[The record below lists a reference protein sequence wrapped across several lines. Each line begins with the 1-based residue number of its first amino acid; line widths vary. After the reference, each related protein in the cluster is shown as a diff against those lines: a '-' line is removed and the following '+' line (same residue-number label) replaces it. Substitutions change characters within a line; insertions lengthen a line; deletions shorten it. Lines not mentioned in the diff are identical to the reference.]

1 MAGGNLPPEVS
12 ALIAKHIDSVVRLE
26 VLLHLYRRAPASDT
40 ADGTA
45 KELRVDAAWASGQLD
60 ELCARGLAECED
72 GPPKTYRYAPIS
84 PQMGAAVDMLAVAFA
99 QRRVAV
105 IATIYSQPP
114 DPLRTF
120 SDAFKLRKDRGGE
133 NG

>member
-1 MAGGNLPPEVS
+1 MAGGTLPPEVS
-12 ALIAKHIDSVVRLE
+12 ALIARHIDSVVRLE
-26 VLLHLYRRAPASDT
+26 VLLYLHGRAPGRET
-40 ADGTA
+40 AEAAA
-45 KELRVDAAWASGQLD
+45 KELRVDAVWASGQLE
-60 ELCARGLAECED
+60 ELCARGFANFDESS
-72 GPPKTYRYAPIS
+72 PRTYQYAPS
-84 PQMGAAVDMLAVAFA
+84 TAQLASSVEALANAFA

-105 IATIYSQPP
+105 IAAIYSQPP